1 MNLKDI
7 IAIIFS
13 ALVHLPSKM
22 TSREAILMLLVIGL
36 QESRFMHR
44 RQLPNGPARGFW
56 QFELGTE
63 KSRGGVWGVFLHS
76 QSRDHLK
83 KLCEVRNVEFH
94 PNSIYKA
101 IEHDDIL
108 AAGVARLLLWTDPK
122 ALPAIGQVDAAWELY
137 ANRTWRPGKPHRKTW
152 GGFYEQAKR
161 EAEAL
166 PME

>member
-7 IAIIFS
+7 IAVIFS
-13 ALVHLPSKM
+13 ALTHLPRSM
-22 TSREAILMLLVIGL
+22 TSKEAILMLLVIGL
-36 QESRFMHR
+36 QESRFIHR

-76 QSRDHLK
+76 ASRDHLR
-83 KLCEVRNVEFH
+83 KLCEIRNVEFH

-122 ALPAIGQVDAAWELY
+122 ALPAIGQVDAAWALY
-137 ANRTWRPGKPHRKTW
+137 AVRTWRPGKPHRNTW
-152 GGFYEQAKR
+152 DGFYAQARR
-161 EAEAL
+161 EVEVL
-166 PME
+166 DL